1 MVPVSGGILVG
12 KGWVDYVRVASS
24 RRARCAKPLLK
35 YTNNKKR
42 ANLPTADYGKLK
54 NEIFQHNYE
63 QGMRVYLVGDSGVH
77 GEPPKGGTEQ
87 LGEARVRRR
96 KGGRRAVGEQGNLKG
111 ARHGP
116 DVLVE

>member
-1 MVPVSGGILVG
+1 
-12 KGWVDYVRVASS
+12 
-24 RRARCAKPLLK
+24 
-35 YTNNKKR
+35 
-42 ANLPTADYGKLK
+42 
-54 NEIFQHNYE
+54 
-63 QGMRVYLVGDSGVH
+63 MRVYLVGDSGVH

-96 KGGRRAVGEQGNLKG
+96 KGGRRAVGEQDNLKG